1 MLSEEI
7 TAIYEK
13 SALERREMI
22 LGHLEQL
29 KPIDSLQM
37 SISLG
42 EVLNGGL
49 TSNIRT
55 LGEELA
61 DYVQKERLA
70 VLNLCLP
77 EAKENDND

>member
-29 KPIDSLQM
+29 KSVDRLKM
-37 SISLG
+37 SISLD
-42 EVLNGGL
+42 E
-49 TSNIRT
+49 
-55 LGEELA
+55 LGLA
-61 DYVQKERLA
+61 DYVQQERLA

-77 EAKENDND
+77 EAKEKAND

>member
-13 SALERREMI
+13 SALDRREMI

-29 KPIDSLQM
+29 KSVDRLKM
-37 SISLG
+37 SISLD
-42 EVLNGGL
+42 E
-49 TSNIRT
+49 
-55 LGEELA
+55 LGLA

-77 EAKENDND
+77 EAKEKAND

>member
-13 SALERREMI
+13 SALEKREMI

-29 KPIDSLQM
+29 KSVDRLKM
-37 SISLG
+37 SISLD
-42 EVLNGGL
+42 E
-49 TSNIRT
+49 
-55 LGEELA
+55 LGLA

>member
-13 SALERREMI
+13 SALEKREMI

-29 KPIDSLQM
+29 KSVDRLKM
-37 SISLG
+37 SISLD
-42 EVLNGGL
+42 E
-49 TSNIRT
+49 
-55 LGEELA
+55 LGLA

-77 EAKENDND
+77 EAKEKAND

>member
-13 SALERREMI
+13 SALKKREMI

-29 KPIDSLQM
+29 KSVDRLKM
-37 SISLG
+37 SISLD
-42 EVLNGGL
+42 E
-49 TSNIRT
+49 
-55 LGEELA
+55 LGLA

-77 EAKENDND
+77 AAKENDND

>member
-1 MLSEEI
+1 MLSKEI
-7 TAIYEK
+7 RAIYEK
-13 SALERREMI
+13 SALDRREMI

-29 KPIDSLQM
+29 KSVDRLKM
-37 SISLG
+37 SISLD
-42 EVLNGGL
+42 E
-49 TSNIRT
+49 
-55 LGEELA
+55 LGLA